1 MLKTPELFF
10 FSISRITWFEILQNV
25 WSFWLR
31 EGSVINHFVT
41 VCRNLFGIFIFFL
54 VINGPWFRFYVNS
67 IIDSWVTISSDWKEL
82 YQLPNTFATMEVVSD
97 LLCQIRIGHTIFE
110 SFTCNFYCNFI
121 TAAQSWS
128 ITFYLE
134 KVFNKFKDL
143 HIINFFFKHL
153 KMLLEK

>member
-1 MLKTPELFF
+1 MYDLFGYEKVLSLIILWLSVGIFLAFSFF
-10 FSISRITWFEILQNV
+10 FI
-25 WSFWLR
+25 
-31 EGSVINHFVT
+31 
-41 VCRNLFGIFIFFL
+41 
-54 VINGPWFRFYVNS
+54 VINGPWFRVYVNS

-82 YQLPNTFATMEVVSD
+82 YQLPNPFATMEVVND
-97 LLCQIRIGHTIFE
+97 LLCQIRFGHPIFE

-134 KVFNKFKDL
+134 NVFKFRDF